1 MLVET
6 LIQNT
11 LEMQGFR
18 VAEVTFVNGRL
29 EAKIVPDRRYA
40 PCCGVCGQRAAYRD
54 TRPVRRF
61 RHVPLWGIAV
71 YLFCTP
77 RRVNCKHCG
86 GIHVEALTMEHRQA
100 AVHGGSY
107 GNPGHLGSSLDMAAS
122 RGPFSLRLE
131 HGGDSSR

>member
-18 VAEVTFVNGRL
+18 VAEVTFVNGSL
-29 EAKIVPDRRYA
+29 EAELVPDRRCA

-61 RHVPLWGIAV
+61 RHVHHLIK
-71 YLFCTP
+71 FCIFG
-77 RRVNCKHCG
+77 KDF
-86 GIHVEALTMEHRQA
+86 EKKLAMKA
-100 AVHGGSY
+100 
-107 GNPGHLGSSLDMAAS
+107 D
-122 RGPFSLRLE
+122 F
-131 HGGDSSR
+131 